1 MALDR
6 PFDPETRIV
15 KRDRTSGIKE
25 REFDICVVG
34 SGASGMSAAIE
45 AARAGQK
52 VALVDGLPSLG
63 GQAVNSIIGMFCG
76 LYSPGKNGRQL
87 TRGIA
92 DELLSDLGAAG
103 DLHVVT
109 GGIMKI
115 AMYNE
120 VALGRW
126 VERKILEAGITP
138 LTGAI
143 IRDVTSDGRRIKSL
157 DISTRYGDIRLSA
170 QGFID
175 ATGDAALTWQAGF
188 DCRVHKNGQVYGSQ
202 MLIIED
208 FVDDKRPSWD
218 EMAARIYEKGQDY
231 GMMRRDGFAASFPGR
246 NVAMVNMTHIETP
259 LDPFDAAI
267 KQIEGKEQADRT
279 LVFLKNEFPEA
290 FGNARVRTY
299 GLPGIRQ
306 TRWIVGTHHLTV
318 DEVRAA
324 TKFDDAIA
332 RCSWPLEQH
341 HNREGYVWETFDENH
356 IHTIPLGSLTVADA
370 DNLVAVGRCI
380 DGDSTALSSVRVMGP
395 CIAMG
400 AAAAHALDIAG
411 SGSVHQIDIARLQER
426 IRHNLED

>member
-1 MALDR
+1 MLDR
-6 PFDPETRIV
+6 PFAPETRVVSRAGQPPVI
-15 KRDRTSGIKE
+15 E
-25 REFDICVVG
+25 RSCDICVVG

-45 AARAGQK
+45 AARAGRK
-52 VALVDGLPSLG
+52 VILVDGLPSLG

-76 LYSPGKNGRQL
+76 LYTPGPEGRQI
-87 TRGIA
+87 THGIA
-92 DELLSDLGAAG
+92 DEILHDLGAT
-103 DLHVVT
+103 DDVKVIS
-109 GGIMKI
+109 GGVMKV

-126 VERKILEAGITP
+126 VEKTILAAGVTP
-138 LTGAI
+138 LSGAI
-143 IRDVTSDGRRIKSL
+143 IRKVNMDGRRVKSL
-157 DISTRYGDIRLSA
+157 DIATRHGDVRVTAS
-170 QGFID
+170 GFID
-175 ATGDAALTWQAGF
+175 ATGDAAITWEAGL
-188 DCRVHKNGQVYGSQ
+188 DCRVQAEGQVYGSQ

-208 FVDDKRPSWD
+208 FDDSKRPGWD
-218 EMAARIYEKGQDY
+218 EMAARIHDRGEHY

-259 LDPFDAAI
+259 LNPFDASVKAI
-267 KQIEGKEQADRT
+267 DGKEQADRT
-279 LVFLKNEFPEA
+279 LVFLHNEFPEA
-290 FGNARVRTY
+290 FGHARIRAY

-341 HNREGYVWETFDENH
+341 HNREGYVWEVFPDDH
-356 IHTIPLGSLTVADA
+356 VHTIPLRSLTVAGA
-370 DNLVAVGRCI
+370 DNLLAVGRCI
-380 DGDSTALSSVRVMGP
+380 DADSAALSSVRVMGP

-411 SGSVHQIDIARLQER
+411 SGSVHQIDMNALKAR
-426 IRHNLED
+426 IRHNIED